1 MQDPPAPADPQSLG
15 DPVPDFRLPRVG
27 GGERSFGS
35 ELAGRRGAVVL
46 FWSGVCSHC
55 QRYDS
60 YLNDF
65 TDRHG
70 ELALV
75 VVAARQGESDRDLER
90 TAAERGLRFP
100 ILHDAELETA
110 HAWYVEQ
117 TPRAFLVDG
126 DRRLLYRG
134 AIDNFRYPADPEHR
148 PYFEAAID
156 DFLARRPVARPETP
170 SFGCAIESV
179 YYEMPGPFGS

>member
-1 MQDPPAPADPQSLG
+1 VS
-15 DPVPDFRLPRVG
+15 DFRLPLTG
-27 GGERSFGS
+27 GGEGS
-35 ELAGRRGAVVL
+35 LGAALGGRRGAVVL

-55 QRYDS
+55 QRYDG

-65 TDRHG
+65 AARHP

-75 VVAARQGESDRDLER
+75 VVAARQGESRRDLEC

-100 ILHDAELETA
+100 ILCDAGLATA
-110 HAWYVEQ
+110 HAWRVEQ

-126 DRRLLYRG
+126 ERRLLYRG
-134 AIDNFRYPADPEHR
+134 AIDNFKYPSDPEHR
-148 PYFEAAID
+148 PYLEAAID
-156 DFLARRPVARPETP
+156 DFLNHRPVARPETP

-179 YYEMPGPFGS
+179 YYEMPKPFGS